1 VALALPGS
9 DVVHKVSI
17 IPRGIG
23 ALGYTIQRPTEDRF
37 LMSRE
42 ELENK
47 MAVLLGGRAAEWVV
61 FGNLTTGAAD
71 DLRRVT
77 DLARSMVTQYGMS
90 ATLGP
95 IAYEQ
100 ERGSMLGSMQSSF
113 GFPEQ
118 RDYGE
123 VTATTIDDEVRS
135 IVQAAF
141 ERTVALLKERREV
154 LEVAARR
161 LLEKETLNEH
171 ELLELVGKKLPVAA
185 SLGHEAAAFF
195 VGAPHGEQQA

>member
-1 VALALPGS
+1 MTDFNEAVERIVAGLEKRNRLLNPKEREVVAYHEMGHALVALALPGS

-77 DLARSMVTQYGMS
+77 DLARSMVTRYGMS

-95 IAYEQ
+95 IAY
-100 ERGSMLGSMQSSF
+100 RAGKRVDAWLHAILVWFSG
-113 GFPEQ
+113 
-118 RDYGE
+118 
-123 VTATTIDDEVRS
+123 
-135 IVQAAF
+135 AA
-141 ERTVALLKERREV
+141 
-154 LEVAARR
+154 
-161 LLEKETLNEH
+161 
-171 ELLELVGKKLPVAA
+171 
-185 SLGHEAAAFF
+185 
-195 VGAPHGEQQA
+195 

>member
-1 VALALPGS
+1 
-9 DVVHKVSI
+9 
-17 IPRGIG
+17 
-23 ALGYTIQRPTEDRF
+23 
-37 LMSRE
+37 
-42 ELENK
+42 
-47 MAVLLGGRAAEWVV
+47 
-61 FGNLTTGAAD
+61 
-71 DLRRVT
+71 
-77 DLARSMVTQYGMS
+77 
-90 ATLGP
+90 
-95 IAYEQ
+95 
-100 ERGSMLGSMQSSF
+100 MLGSMQASF

-171 ELLELVGKKLPVAA
+171 ELLELVDKKVVRWRPRLATKRPRSSVRRTENSKPNRIRKRRDVA
-185 SLGHEAAAFF
+185 
-195 VGAPHGEQQA
+195 

>member
-1 VALALPGS
+1 
-9 DVVHKVSI
+9 
-17 IPRGIG
+17 
-23 ALGYTIQRPTEDRF
+23 
-37 LMSRE
+37 
-42 ELENK
+42 
-47 MAVLLGGRAAEWVV
+47 
-61 FGNLTTGAAD
+61 
-71 DLRRVT
+71 
-77 DLARSMVTQYGMS
+77 
-90 ATLGP
+90 
-95 IAYEQ
+95 
-100 ERGSMLGSMQSSF
+100 MLGSMQSSF

-185 SLGHEAAAFF
+185 SLGHEAAAL